1 MITTRRPS
9 LRQAASLGLV
19 VASLIAG
26 LSACGSDD
34 SSTTGTEA
42 PVAESAPAAD
52 ESVAPADQPAQE
64 VTTAPVA
71 PTAAP
76 AADQPEDESDHADIP
91 NESYVDDGSMDDQVD
106 DPAAG
111 GNQGS
116 GSGAVVSI
124 PGMVPTT
131 VKIPTIIPTT
141 TINTSGLAN
150 LKVTLS
156 DFAIEKSSP
165 LEVTFK
171 ITEGPADIDRIEYS
185 WSAPGLTGRG
195 EARRVSNQS
204 AFVATWSV
212 GSMLPNTTVLRLTVF
227 DVNGNATSFI
237 RNF

>member
-1 MITTRRPS
+1 MNTTRRPS
-9 LRQAASLGLV
+9 LRQAAGLGLV
-19 VASLIAG
+19 VASLVAG

-34 SSTTGTEA
+34 SNAESTEAPAATEVVTESA
-42 PVAESAPAAD
+42 PVAE
-52 ESVAPADQPAQE
+52 ETVAPAEQPVMTE
-64 VTTAPVA
+64 
-71 PTAAP
+71 AP

-111 GNQGS
+111 GDQGS

-124 PGMVPTT
+124 PVGVPTT

-165 LEVTFK
+165 LEVTFR
-171 ITEGPADIDRIEYS
+171 ITEGAADIDRIEYA
-185 WSAPGLTGRG
+185 WTAPGLTGRG

-204 AFVATWSV
+204 AFVSTWAV
-212 GSMLPNTTVLRLTVF
+212 GSMLPTTSVLRLTVF
-227 DVNGNATSFI
+227 DVNGNATSFVH
-237 RNF
+237 NF